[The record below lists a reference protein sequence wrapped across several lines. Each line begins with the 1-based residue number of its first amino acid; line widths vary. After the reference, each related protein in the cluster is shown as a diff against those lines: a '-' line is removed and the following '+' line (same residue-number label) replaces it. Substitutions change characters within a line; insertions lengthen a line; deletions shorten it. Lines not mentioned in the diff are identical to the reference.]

1 MEKTDQLKK
10 MIDRINHFD
19 KLHHIEILRIIKNDP
34 TITINENKSGVFIN
48 LSILPDSIIHEI
60 QTYIEYID
68 DQENML
74 TPLEIKKEDI
84 KNTFFIEKQNK
95 DLVV

>member
-10 MIDRINHFD
+10 MIDRINYFD